1 MDNFLDN
8 KFLKDF
14 LEKIKNYDDNINMIF
29 YGIPGSGKT
38 TITRNYL
45 NEIYEKKEN
54 YLEINSSDYRGVNYY
69 KDILMNFINNK
80 NIKRKTIFLDEVDN
94 LTIDS
99 QFYINNVIEYINLN
113 NLKVNFIIVC
123 NYINNLNINLINKF
137 YTFRF
142 KKISNNILKKHF
154 DKLCIEKKI
163 NVKNKNKIISSFNN
177 DFRKL
182 EQFFN
187 LEIYNYSIDYDKL
200 FKKLLNILLSDY
212 DIKQKY
218 YDIDILINN
227 IDIKYILDDFF
238 KYCLK
243 NTEFDKNKLIDIF
256 IKIQNNIQIDYNKK
270 IKIYEIILSFIYIQ
284 R

>member
-29 YGIPGSGKT
+29 YGIPGCAKT
-38 TITRNYL
+38 TITRYYL

-80 NIKRKTIFLDEVDN
+80 NIKKKTIFLDEVDN
-94 LTIDS
+94 LTVDS
-99 QFYINNVIEYINLN
+99 QNYINNVIEYINSN

-154 DKLCIEKKI
+154 DKICIEKGI
-163 NVKNKNKIISSFNN
+163 NIKNKGKIISSFNN

-187 LEIYNYSIDYDKL
+187 LETYNFGIDYDKL
-200 FKKLLNILLSDY
+200 FKKLLDILLYDD
-212 DIKQKY
+212 DIKKKFL
-218 YDIDILINN
+218 DIDILLKNIN
-227 IDIKYILDDFF
+227 IKDILDDFF
-238 KYCLK
+238 KFCIEKTDL
-243 NTEFDKNKLIDIF
+243 DKNKLISIF

-270 IKIYEIILSFIYIQ
+270 LKLYEIILSFIYIQ
-284 R
+284 K

>member
-8 KFLKDF
+8 NFLKHF

-69 KDILMNFINNK
+69 KDILMDFINNK
-80 NIKRKTIFLDEVDN
+80 NIKKKTIFLDEVDN

-99 QFYINNVIEYINLN
+99 QNYINNIIEYINSN

-142 KKISNNILKKHF
+142 KKVSNNILKKHF
-154 DKLCIEKKI
+154 DKICIEKSI
-163 NVKNKNKIISSFNN
+163 NIKNKGKIISSFNN

-187 LEIYNYSIDYDKL
+187 LETYNFGIDYDKIY
-200 FKKLLNILLSDY
+200 KKLLDFLLSDS
-212 DIKQKY
+212 DIQKKFL
-218 YDIDILINN
+218 DIDILLENIN
-227 IDIKYILDDFF
+227 IKDILDDFF
-238 KYCLK
+238 KFCIEK
-243 NTEFDKNKLIDIF
+243 TELDKKKLIDIF
-256 IKIQNNIQIDYNKK
+256 IKIQNNIHIDYNKK
-270 IKIYEIILSFIYIQ
+270 LKIYEIILSFIYIQ
-284 R
+284 K